1 MKQSLKD
8 DYRRS
13 LKSMDTEEGIDLA
26 FYRPI
31 GYMWARLAAHSGV
44 SPNAITIAAIF
55 SRHRCR
61 CALLFP
67 GPMDQRGRNA
77 AARMGQLL

>member
-1 MKQSLKD
+1 MKKNLKE

-31 GYMWARLAAHSGV
+31 GYMWARLAARFGV
-44 SPNAITIAAIF
+44 SPNANTNAAIF
-55 SRHRCR
+55 
-61 CALLFP
+61 LEIGEGVLF
-67 GPMDQRGRNA
+67 
-77 AARMGQLL
+77 